1 MGNALVATIC
11 RLLCYHCVSIVHC
24 NHSKHDDHGANN
36 TRKGLPR
43 AVLNPKKFEREPQSA
58 SLIQLDCFRSKI
70 ILDHPIRV
78 KCIPS
83 GHLAISYVGF
93 GASIIINMVN
103 HDEL

>member
-1 MGNALVATIC
+1 MMTMEPT
-11 RLLCYHCVSIVHC
+11 
-24 NHSKHDDHGANN
+24 K
-36 TRKGLPR
+36 LPMPR
-43 AVLNPKKFEREPQSA
+43 VLLNPKKFEREPQSA

-83 GHLAISYVGF
+83 GHLAIAYVGF

>member
-1 MGNALVATIC
+1 MMTMEPTMPALAPV
-11 RLLCYHCVSIVHC
+11 L
-24 NHSKHDDHGANN
+24 
-36 TRKGLPR
+36 
-43 AVLNPKKFEREPQSA
+43 LNPKKFEREPQSA

-78 KCIPS
+78 KCISS
-83 GHLAISYVGF
+83 GHLAIAYVGF